1 MAMHCGT
8 RAALTTHG
16 SADRSPAR
24 TRPRRSSES
33 LGGGCG
39 GSASGSCWRHSVTVM
54 SSGVRIGGYE
64 SGGRRMSRRDGARA
78 AGGGVSTNGAQR
90 GSATDLRRPQLV
102 DSLRTARPYNR
113 LSLRA
118 LHYSIYL
125 REFRTCTVM
134 S

>member
-1 MAMHCGT
+1 MGT
-8 RAALTTHG
+8 LNNALWYTARTTHG

-54 SSGVRIGGYE
+54 SSDAGIGGNDN

-78 AGGGVSTNGAQR
+78 AGGGVSTNGAR
-90 GSATDLRRPQLV
+90 HDSATDLRRPRLV
-102 DSLRTARPYNR
+102 DALRTARPYNR
-113 LSLRA
+113 ISLRDTTQFTFGNFE
-118 LHYSIYL
+118 LL
-125 REFRTCTVM
+125 R
-134 S
+134 